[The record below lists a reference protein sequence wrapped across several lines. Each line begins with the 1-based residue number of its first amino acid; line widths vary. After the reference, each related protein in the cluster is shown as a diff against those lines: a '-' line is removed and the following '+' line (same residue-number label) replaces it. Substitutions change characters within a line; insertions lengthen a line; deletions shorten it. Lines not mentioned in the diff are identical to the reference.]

1 MGSKE
6 DNFIRNRF
14 IPVVKKIKKEL
25 GLIETISLE
34 RVVSDAANA
43 AAKREK
49 LSELDADLFVQCL
62 VIYWTGYI

>member
-1 MGSKE
+1 LGSKE

-49 LSELDADLFVQCL
+49 LSELDADLFV
-62 VIYWTGYI
+62 